1 MSNKAL
7 IGIGIL
13 LVLAILVMLYASG
26 VYLPKK
32 YLDPWDRS
40 YIAKFEDPRVQVI
53 ACGLLAPSSH
63 NLQPWK
69 ARLDENETTFTLFV
83 DTERL
88 LPEVDPLSRQIM
100 VSQGTFLENVRI
112 GAEHLGYS
120 PDIDLFPD
128 GEIDSEGSASSMI
141 SKPVARVSLDLD
153 PRENDVSPLYEAI
166 FERVTVRTPYL
177 DQPLTD
183 DQVERLQS
191 QSDEPGVSILIFQDE
206 EDLEEIRDLAV
217 QGVEIESSL
226 SGPMRESGELF
237 RINERQKN
245 RDRDGLTLDSQGMPG
260 ALQALV
266 EGFGTIFP
274 LSDERMAE
282 TWRKGEVDRI
292 GRTPAYAMII
302 TEGNSRTDQ
311 VRAGMVYE
319 RLQLAGTGLG
329 VSMQPASQVLEE
341 YPEMSAL
348 YEEVHES
355 FAGDDRT
362 IQMLVRMGV
371 AEKGVGHSPRRDV
384 LDLLE

>member
-1 MSNKAL
+1 MLNKAL

-13 LVLAILVMLYASG
+13 PALALLVMLYASG
-26 VYLPKK
+26 IHLPKK
-32 YLDPWDRS
+32 YLDPWDSS
-40 YIAKFEDPRVQVI
+40 YPAKFEDPRVQAI

-69 ARLDENETTFTLFV
+69 VRLDENVTTFTLFV
-83 DTERL
+83 DSERL

-120 PDIDLFPD
+120 PHIDLFPD
-128 GEIDSEGSASSMI
+128 GEIDSEGSASSMT
-141 SKPVARVSLDLD
+141 SKPVARASLG
-153 PRENDVSPLYEAI
+153 PGEIKGSPLYEAI
-166 FERVTVRTPYL
+166 FGRVTVRTPYL
-177 DQPLTD
+177 DRPLTG

-191 QSDEPGVSILIFQDE
+191 LGDEAGVSILIFQDE
-206 EDLEEIRDLAV
+206 EDLGEIRDLAIR
-217 QGVEIESSL
+217 GVEIESSL
-226 SGPMRESGELF
+226 AGPMRESGELF

-245 RDRDGLTLDSQGMPG
+245 RDRDGLTMDSQGMPG
-260 ALQALV
+260 ALQVLV
-266 EGFGTIFP
+266 EGFGTTVP
-274 LSDERMAE
+274 LSGEKMAE

-292 GRTPAYAMII
+292 DRTPAYAMII

-311 VRAGMVYE
+311 VKAGMVYE
-319 RLQLAGTGLG
+319 RLQLAGAGLG

-341 YPEMSAL
+341 YPEMGAL

-355 FAGDDRT
+355 FAGDNQT

-371 AEKGVGHSPRRDV
+371 AEKEVGHSPRRDV
-384 LDLLE
+384 LDLLA

>member
-1 MSNKAL
+1 MSNTAL

-13 LVLAILVMLYASG
+13 PGLALLVMLYVSG
-26 VYLPKK
+26 IHLPKK
-32 YLDPWDRS
+32 YLDPWDRPHL
-40 YIAKFEDPRVQVI
+40 AKFEDPRVQMI

-63 NLQPWK
+63 NIQPWK
-69 ARLDENETTFTLFV
+69 AHLDENETTFSLFV
-83 DTERL
+83 DAERP

-120 PDIDLFPD
+120 PNIDLFPD

-141 SKPVARVSLDLD
+141 SKPVARVSVDLGLG
-153 PRENDVSPLYEAI
+153 ENDVSPLYEAV

-177 DQPLTD
+177 DHPLTD

-191 QSDEPGVSILIFQDE
+191 LGDEPGVKILIFQDE

-217 QGVEIESSL
+217 RGVEIESSL
-226 SGPMRESGELF
+226 AGPMRESGELF

-245 RDRDGLTLDSQGMPG
+245 RDRDGLTLDSQGMPA
-260 ALQALV
+260 ALQLLV
-266 EGFGTIFP
+266 EGFGTIVP
-274 LSDERMAE
+274 LGDEKMAE
-282 TWRKGEVDRI
+282 MWRKGEVDRI

-302 TEGNSRTDQ
+302 TEGNSRTGQ
-311 VRAGMVYE
+311 VKAGMVYE
-319 RLQLAGTGLG
+319 RLQLAGAGLG
-329 VSMQPASQVLEE
+329 VSMQPMSQVLEE
-341 YPEMSAL
+341 YPEMGSL

-355 FAGDDRT
+355 FAGDNRT

-371 AEKGVGHSPRRDV
+371 AEKEVGHSPRRDV
-384 LDLLE
+384 LDLLV